1 MRFIKYLPILCVVV
15 FSPNLH
21 ADELLL
27 KNGDRLTGKIQRLVE
42 GKLVFKTDVAG
53 NITIDISSV
62 ETFSSDLPIE
72 LHLKD
77 GTILNQKAIE
87 AEPNRFAIEGSDTVQ
102 PQKFELANL
111 MSINPPEKPKP
122 KWTGNISA
130 GLTATQG
137 NTSTDSVNASI
148 NLTRRSEKDRT
159 KLTADYAKGRQEDP
173 DTEVKKTTEDWWR
186 TKAKYDYFFS
196 KKLYGYL
203 DGRYEKD
210 SIAQLDRRVVLGGG
224 AGYQWT
230 ESDDMNLSTEIG
242 LASVYEK
249 FDNQTNSNS
258 ELSAQLGYNFDKK
271 LYKSIMFLHDLTY
284 YPSMD
289 DFSDYYLTTTAELRT
304 YFTERMFGNFKAI
317 YDYDATPAPGAG
329 NTDVKYI
336 LSVGLS
342 F

>member
-1 MRFIKYLPILCVVV
+1 MRYIKYLPVLCVVV
-15 FSPNLH
+15 FSPILL
-21 ADELLL
+21 ADELVL

-42 GKLVFKTDVAG
+42 DKLIFKSDVAG
-53 NITIDISSV
+53 DLKIDISNI

-77 GTILNQKAIE
+77 GTILNQRAIM
-87 AEPNRFAIEGSDTVQ
+87 AEPNRFAIEGGDAVQ
-102 PQKFELANL
+102 PQTFEIANL

-137 NTSTDSVNASI
+137 NTSTESVNASI

-173 DTEVKKTTEDWWR
+173 DTGVKKTTEDWWR

-224 AGYQWT
+224 AGYQWI
-230 ESDDMNLSTEIG
+230 ESDDMNLSTEAG

-249 FDNQTNSNS
+249 FDNQTSSNS
-258 ELSAQLGYNFDKK
+258 ELSFQLGYNFDKK
-271 LYKSIMFLHDLTY
+271 LHKSVTFLHDLTY
-284 YPSMD
+284 YPSTD
-289 DFSDYYLTTTAELRT
+289 NFSNYYLTTTAELRT
-304 YFTERMFGNFKAI
+304 YFTERMFANFKVI
-317 YDYDATPAPGAG
+317 YDYDATPAMGAG